1 MARTRTYIAG
11 EWDGDS
17 DAIEQIYKWNEGDK
31 WNLHFVDAHGFKQ
44 CYDSSLPC
52 TIKASLSERL
62 SRSKTFVLVVG
73 NNTKSARKGSCYYAN
88 CNNKGYNFFTAQ
100 TTCNVDGKN
109 YSTESF
115 IDYECRHAY
124 NAWLHDDIEGW
135 TRYSLERAR
144 KVYEYIT
151 NEYGIDYFNYMYTPV
166 FYDNIGIGIM
176 KDFPKFAQS
185 LMFDKAG
192 KRSMELYNYAFRTLK
207 DGRNVLYARTL
218 WLKTFKVGIDIINY
232 YNIASKRN
240 FKKVYGF

>member
-31 WNLHFVDAHGFKQ
+31 WKLHFVDAHGFKQ

-73 NNTKSARKGSCYYAN
+73 NNTKSARKGSCYYAK

-100 TTCNVDGKN
+100 TTCDVEGKT

-124 NAWLHDDIEGW
+124 NAWLHDDMKIVILYNAASVDKSKCPEKLRNVGTHISMKSYNTTWGRYMYDYNKVREAIEG
-135 TRYSLERAR
+135 
-144 KVYEYIT
+144 
-151 NEYGIDYFNYMYTPV
+151 
-166 FYDNIGIGIM
+166 
-176 KDFPKFAQS
+176 
-185 LMFDKAG
+185 
-192 KRSMELYNYAFRTLK
+192 
-207 DGRNVLYARTL
+207 
-218 WLKTFKVGIDIINY
+218 
-232 YNIASKRN
+232 
-240 FKKVYGF
+240 